1 MRQKARRSHVNLW
14 DRADFGEWRKPVALP
29 GGPSKPS
36 SPVRSPWLYVS
47 LPLLVW
53 LLLL

>member
-1 MRQKARRSHVNLW
+1 MRRNL
-14 DRADFGEWRKPVALP
+14 
-29 GGPSKPS
+29 SKINLS
-36 SPVRSPWLYVS
+36 KTTPWLFVS